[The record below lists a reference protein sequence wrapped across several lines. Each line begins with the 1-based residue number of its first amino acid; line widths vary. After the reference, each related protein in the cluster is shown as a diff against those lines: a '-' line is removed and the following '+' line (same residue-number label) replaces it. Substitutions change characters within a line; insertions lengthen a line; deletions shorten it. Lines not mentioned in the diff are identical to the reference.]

1 MTTVGENSLQA
12 SHIQVRSCIKL
23 NLSYK
28 IGIMQITSTQSVIPS
43 KDNSYNNIS
52 SRQYKMII
60 KSELRLNWYQ
70 YFTTVAFISPDS
82 LHASLLNL
90 TLGKINNSE
99 YKAFFSFTGF

>member
-1 MTTVGENSLQA
+1 
-12 SHIQVRSCIKL
+12 
-23 NLSYK
+23 
-28 IGIMQITSTQSVIPS
+28 
-43 KDNSYNNIS
+43 
-52 SRQYKMII
+52 MII